1 MSSERD
7 GEVSSPY
14 PIEALEVASDISA
27 VRLVRPVR
35 VRDSR
40 GNPDGAGMGL
50 ALEWGEITFNLRLGA
65 EQLLVNTSPIPA
77 PQNPHPVSLSPRLP
91 VSLN

>member
-35 VRDSR
+35 VPKSGKPRR
-40 GNPDGAGMGL
+40 GT
-50 ALEWGEITFNLRLGA
+50 EWGKLHLIFDL
-65 EQLLVNTSPIPA
+65 EQN
-77 PQNPHPVSLSPRLP
+77 NY
-91 VSLN
+91 

>member
-35 VRDSR
+35 VRGVR
-40 GNPDGAGMGL
+40 KPHRAGMG
-50 ALEWGEITFNLRLGA
+50 GIKFNLR
-65 EQLLVNTSPIPA
+65 SK
-77 PQNPHPVSLSPRLP
+77 
-91 VSLN
+91 